1 MQEGNIFPPTNKEE
15 EIMNDAKAYWA
26 ENIRLIIGCLT
37 VWFIVS
43 YGFGI
48 ILVKPLNNISI
59 AGYDLGFWFA
69 QQGSMYIFVA
79 LIFFYAAKMNKLDQK
94 YNVQED

>member
-1 MQEGNIFPPTNKEE
+1 MSDRDLSG
-15 EIMNDAKAYWA
+15 YWS
-26 ENIRLIIGCLT
+26 ENIRLIIGCLI

-48 ILVKPLNNISI
+48 LLVKPLNSISI

-79 LIFFYAAKMNKLDQK
+79 LIFFYAAKMNKLDKK

>member
-1 MQEGNIFPPTNKEE
+1 MSDTS
-15 EIMNDAKAYWA
+15 AKAYWA
-26 ENIRLIIGCLT
+26 ENIRLIIGCLI

-48 ILVKPLNNISI
+48 LLVHPLNNISI

-79 LIFFYAAKMNKLDQK
+79 LIFFYAAKMNKLDKK